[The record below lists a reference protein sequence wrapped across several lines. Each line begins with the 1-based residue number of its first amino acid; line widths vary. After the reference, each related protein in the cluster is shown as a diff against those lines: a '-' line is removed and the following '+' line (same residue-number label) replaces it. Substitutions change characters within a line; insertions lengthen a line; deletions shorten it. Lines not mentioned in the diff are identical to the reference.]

1 MAKVNINDKEYD
13 TDDMSEEAKKQ
24 LVSLQFAAN
33 EVKRLQSLLAVS
45 QTAQSAY
52 TKALIDILEDSE
64 WLKTRLFLSS

>member
-1 MAKVNINDKEYD
+1 MTKVNINDKEYD
-13 TDDMSEEAKKQ
+13 TDEMSDEAKKQ

-52 TKALIDILEDSE
+52 TKALIDVLEDSE
-64 WLKTRLFLSS
+64 

>member
-1 MAKVNINDKEYD
+1 MPKVNINDKEYD
-13 TDDMSEEAKKQ
+13 TDNMSEDAKKQ
-24 LVSLQFAAN
+24 LASLQFAAN

-64 WLKTRLFLSS
+64 

>member
-13 TDDMSEEAKKQ
+13 TDDMSDEAKKQ
-24 LVSLQFAAN
+24 LASVQFAAN
-33 EVKRLQSLLAVS
+33 EVKRLQSQLAVT

-64 WLKTRLFLSS
+64 